1 MYTLLDTISSADRAD
16 IGLPKSAV
24 ASIFTT
30 AIRYW
35 IDPMDERVAKLR
47 TLEDCERVAKNVL
60 ERNRPDQAEGA
71 RKRALELRADA
82 CGANTQVE
90 RDCLEAVY
98 AYEAVLT
105 AKNGRKIRAST
116 IWQMVNRHGVL
127 RAVER
132 AVKRDAET
140 VHYAAL
146 RTIGLQDYAFEAVV
160 MRHPELFSRDTV
172 QRSKA
177 RVNKWKRISPI
188 RDSLPLAMVA
198 GRDR

>member
-1 MYTLLDTISSADRAD
+1 
-16 IGLPKSAV
+16 
-24 ASIFTT
+24 
-30 AIRYW
+30 
-35 IDPMDERVAKLR
+35 MDERVAKLR
-47 TLEDCERVAKNVL
+47 TLEDCERFAKNVL
-60 ERNRPDQAEGA
+60 ERNRPDLAEGA

-82 CGANTQVE
+82 YGANTQVE

-98 AYEAVLT
+98 AYEEVLT
-105 AKNGRKIRAST
+105 AKTGRKIRAST
-116 IWQMVNRHGVL
+116 TWQMINRHGVL

-140 VHYAAL
+140 AHYAAL

-188 RDSLPLAMVA
+188 RDSLPLEMAA